1 MGDLNKWHFIK
12 VEPTADGERPAEVN
26 AVMQEAITAYSNLE
40 AADIQVHRFGALDV
54 DEADAQDGFYLIKWT
69 RKPFT
74 LQAPTQVECCD
85 EGPMPAGTIVAEGIY
100 WSRIGYAPGWYEPPD
115 DANPP
120 QKHLFWV
127 QHLLKGD
134 VLLDD
139 YRTGDRVPPSGSM
152 ISPWNQ
158 WSLFRLKKVPAYM
171 MEILQKEK
179 ILRSKMV
186 LQPVDEDE
194 EEDPEEEEEEE
205 EQAVEL
211 TLEEQIADLC
221 R

>member
-1 MGDLNKWHFIK
+1 
-12 VEPTADGERPAEVN
+12 
-26 AVMQEAITAYSNLE
+26 
-40 AADIQVHRFGALDV
+40 
-54 DEADAQDGFYLIKWT
+54 
-69 RKPFT
+69 
-74 LQAPTQVECCD
+74 
-85 EGPMPAGTIVAEGIY
+85 MPPGTIVAEGIY
-100 WSRIGYAPGWYEPPD
+100 WNRIGYAPGWYEPPD

-120 QKHLFWV
+120 QKHLFCV
-127 QHLLKGD
+127 QHLFKGD

-139 YRTGDRVPPSGSM
+139 FRTGDRMPPPGSM
-152 ISPWNQ
+152 ISPHNQ
-158 WSLFRLKKVPAYM
+158 ARKYRLKKVPAYM
-171 MEILQKEK
+171 MEILQQEK

-211 TLEEQIADLC
+211 TWEEQMRDLC